1 MNEPGKVSAGKGF
14 RVLVISQYFFPEN
27 FRIND
32 LVEGMVARGHEVT
45 VLTGLPNY
53 PSGRW
58 HEGYRPLLGPWR
70 ERLFGASVIRVPM
83 FSRGSSAGWRLV
95 LNYLSF
101 AFSASTLGAFR
112 AHGRYDA
119 IFVFEPSPV
128 TVGIPAAV
136 CRALTGAPIL
146 FWVLDLWPESVI
158 AASRLRARWL
168 LAPVEAMTRWIYR
181 RCDRVLAQS
190 RAFFGPLERQGV
202 QPDQLRYFPSWA
214 ESIYRPVDREAASR
228 GNGIAPLSPVLPAG
242 FKVLFAGNIGVAQ
255 DFPTILAAAE
265 RLRERRDIHWLI
277 AGDGRMRGWLE
288 AEIERRGLG
297 RCVRLLG
304 ALPLEDMPNLFARAD
319 ALLVTLRDEPI
330 FALTI
335 PGKIQSYLACAR
347 PVIAALNGEGAEVIR
362 RARAGIACAAED
374 PEALAKAVAALA
386 ALPASERDAIGARAR
401 ACYLAQFDREQAFAQ
416 LERWIAELRKP
427 G

>member
-1 MNEPGKVSAGKGF
+1 MKL
-14 RVLVISQYFFPEN
+14 LVVTQYFHPEN

-58 HEGYRPLLGPWR
+58 HDGYRPLFGPWR
-70 ERLFGASVIRVPM
+70 ERLLGASVIRVPM
-83 FSRGSSAGWRLV
+83 VARGNSAGWRLA

-101 AFSASTLGAFR
+101 AFTASTLGAFR

-136 CRALTGAPIL
+136 CRAMTGAPIL
-146 FWVLDLWPESVI
+146 FWVLDLWPESLV
-158 AASRLRARWL
+158 AASGLRARWA
-168 LAPVEAMTRWIYR
+168 LAPVEALTRWIYR

-202 QPDQLRYFPSWA
+202 GSDRLRYFPSWA
-214 ESIYRPVDREAASR
+214 ESVYQPVDRVVASR
-228 GNGIAPLSPVLPAG
+228 GNGVSPLMPVLPQG

-265 RLRERRDIHWLI
+265 RLRDRRDIQWVV
-277 AGDGRMRGWLE
+277 AGDGRMRGWVQQ
-288 AEIERRGLG
+288 EIERRGLG
-297 RCVRLLG
+297 GTVRMLG
-304 ALPLEDMPNLFARAD
+304 PLPMEDMPNLFARVD
-319 ALLVTLRDEPI
+319 ALLVTLRNEPI

-335 PGKIQSYLACAR
+335 PGKIQSYLACGR
-347 PVIAALNGEGAEVIR
+347 PVIAALEGEGAEVIR
-362 RARAGIACAAED
+362 RARAGIACGAED
-374 PEALAKAVAALA
+374 PAALA
-386 ALPASERDAIGARAR
+386 EAVLQMAALPQAERDAIGARAR
-401 ACYLAQFDREQAFAQ
+401 ACYLAQFDREQAFRQ

>member
-1 MNEPGKVSAGKGF
+1 MKL
-14 RVLVISQYFFPEN
+14 LVITQYFHPEN

-32 LVEGMVARGHEVT
+32 LVEGMVARGHAVT

-53 PSGRW
+53 PAGRW
-58 HEGYRPLLGPWR
+58 HKGYRLLSGPWR
-70 ERLFGASVIRVPM
+70 EQLFGASVIRVPM
-83 FSRGSSAGWRLV
+83 VARGSSAGWRLM

-101 AFSASTLGAFR
+101 ALAASTLGAVR
-112 AHGRYDA
+112 AQGRYDA

-136 CRALTGAPIL
+136 CRALTGAPVL

-158 AASRLRARWL
+158 AASGLRARWA
-168 LAPVEAMTRWIYR
+168 LAPVEALTRWIYR

-190 RAFFGPLERQGV
+190 RAFFEPLERQGV
-202 QPDQLRYFPSWA
+202 RTEQLRYFPSWA
-214 ESIYRPVDREAASR
+214 ESVYRPVDRALASR
-228 GNGIAPLSPVLPAG
+228 GDGFTPASPVLPQG

-265 RLRERRDIHWLI
+265 RLRERSDIHWVI
-277 AGDGRMRGWLE
+277 AGDGRMRTWVQD
-288 AEIERRGLG
+288 EIERRGLG
-297 RCVRLLG
+297 RTVRLLG
-304 ALPLEDMPNLFARAD
+304 ALPMQDMPNLFARVD

-335 PGKIQSYLACAR
+335 PGKIQSYLACGR
-347 PVIAALNGEGAEVIR
+347 PVIAALAGEGADVIR

-374 PEALAKAVAALA
+374 PEALADAVAQMA
-386 ALPASERDAIGARAR
+386 ALPAAERDAIGARAR
-401 ACYLAQFDREQAFAQ
+401 TCYLAQFDREQALRQ
-416 LERWIAELRKP
+416 LERWMVELRKP

>member
-1 MNEPGKVSAGKGF
+1 MKL
-14 RVLVISQYFFPEN
+14 LVVTQYFHPEN

-32 LVEGMVARGHEVT
+32 LVEGMVTRGHEVT

-53 PSGRW
+53 PAGRW
-58 HEGYRPLLGPWR
+58 YDGYRPLFGPWR
-70 ERLFGASVIRVPM
+70 ERLLGASVIRVPM
-83 FSRGSSAGWRLV
+83 VARGRSGGLRLV

-101 AFSASTLGAFR
+101 AFAASTIGALR

-128 TVGIPAAV
+128 TVGIPAAA

-158 AASRLRARWL
+158 AASRLRSRWA
-168 LAPVEAMTRWIYR
+168 LAPVEALTRWIYR

-202 QPDQLRYFPSWA
+202 RADQLRYFPSWA
-214 ESIYRPVDREAASR
+214 ESVYRPVDREVASR
-228 GNGIAPLSPVLPAG
+228 GSGIAPLTPVLPAG

-265 RLRERRDIHWLI
+265 RLRDRRDIHWVI
-277 AGDGRMRGWLE
+277 AGNGRMHGWLQK
-288 AEIERRGLG
+288 EIERRRLG

-304 ALPLEDMPNLFARAD
+304 ALPLEQMPNLFARVD
-319 ALLVTLRDEPI
+319 ALLVTLLDEPI

-335 PGKIQSYLACAR
+335 PGKIQSYLACGR

-362 RARAGIACAAED
+362 RARAGIACPAED
-374 PEALAKAVAALA
+374 PEALAKAVVQMAT
-386 ALPASERDAIGARAR
+386 LPSSEREAIGARAR
-401 ACYLAQFDREQAFAQ
+401 ACYLAQFDREQAFKQ
-416 LERWIAELRKP
+416 LERWVTELRKP

>member
-1 MNEPGKVSAGKGF
+1 MKL
-14 RVLVISQYFFPEN
+14 LVVTQYFHPEN

-58 HEGYRPLLGPWR
+58 HAGYRALLGPWR
-70 ERLFGASVIRVPM
+70 ERLFGATVIRVPM
-83 FSRGSSAGWRLV
+83 VARGNSAGWRLA

-101 AFSASTLGAFR
+101 ALMGATLGALR
-112 AHGRYDA
+112 ARGRYDA

-128 TVGIPAAV
+128 TVGIPAAA
-136 CRALTGAPIL
+136 CRALTGAPVL
-146 FWVLDLWPESVI
+146 FWVLDLWPESVV
-158 AASRLRARWL
+158 AAGGLRARWAL
-168 LAPVEAMTRWIYR
+168 GPVEALTRWIYR

-202 QPDQLRYFPSWA
+202 DAARLRYFPSWA
-214 ESIYRPVDREAASR
+214 ESVYRPVDRAQAARSNGEAPVA
-228 GNGIAPLSPVLPAG
+228 PVLPAG

-265 RLRERRDIHWLI
+265 RLRDRPDIQWLV
-277 AGDGRMRGWLE
+277 AGDGRMRAWVQE
-288 AEIERRGLG
+288 EVKRRGLD
-297 RCVRLLG
+297 RTVRLLG
-304 ALPLEDMPNLFARAD
+304 SLPMEEMPGLFARVD
-319 ALLVTLRDEPI
+319 ALLVTLRNEPI

-335 PGKIQSYLACAR
+335 PGKIQSYLACGR
-347 PVIAALNGEGAEVIR
+347 PVIAALEGEGAEVIR
-362 RARAGIACAAED
+362 RARAGIACGAED
-374 PEALAKAVAALA
+374 PVALAEAVRQLA
-386 ALPASERDAIGARAR
+386 ALPEAERDAIGERGR
-401 ACYLAQFDREQAFAQ
+401 ACYLAQFDREQAFRQ

-427 G
+427 A

>member
-1 MNEPGKVSAGKGF
+1 MNL
-14 RVLVISQYFFPEN
+14 LVVTQYFHPEN

-58 HEGYRPLLGPWR
+58 HDGYGALRGPWR

-83 FSRGSSAGWRLV
+83 VSRGDSAGWRLM

-101 AFSASTLGAFR
+101 AFTASTIGALR
-112 AHGRYDA
+112 ARGRYDA

-128 TVGIPAAV
+128 TVGIPAAA
-136 CRALTGAPIL
+136 CRAMTGAPVL
-146 FWVLDLWPESVI
+146 FWVLDLWPESVV
-158 AASRLRARWL
+158 AASGLRTRWAL
-168 LAPVEAMTRWIYR
+168 GPVESLTRWIYR

-202 QPDQLRYFPSWA
+202 GAGQLRYFPSWA
-214 ESIYRPVDREAASR
+214 ESVYQPVDHAA
-228 GNGIAPLSPVLPAG
+228 APGDDGAARVSPALPLLPVLPEG
-242 FKVLFAGNIGVAQ
+242 FNVLFAGNIGVAQ

-265 RLRERRDIHWLI
+265 RLRERQDIHWVI
-277 AGDGRMRGWLE
+277 AGDGRMRTWVLD
-288 AEIERRGLG
+288 EIERRGLG
-297 RCVRLLG
+297 RTVHLLG
-304 ALPLEDMPNLFARAD
+304 PLPMQDMPNLFARVD

-335 PGKIQSYLACAR
+335 PGKIQSYLACGR
-347 PVIAALNGEGAEVIR
+347 PVIAALKGEGAEVIR
-362 RARAGIACAAED
+362 RAGAGIACGAED
-374 PEALAKAVAALA
+374 PGALAEAVAQMA
-386 ALPASERDAIGARAR
+386 ALSAAERDAIGARAR
-401 ACYLAQFDREQAFAQ
+401 ACYLAEFDREQAFRQ
-416 LERWIAELRKP
+416 LEQWIAELRKP

>member
-1 MNEPGKVSAGKGF
+1 MKL
-14 RVLVISQYFFPEN
+14 LVVTQYFHPEN

-53 PSGRW
+53 PAGRW
-58 HEGYRPLLGPWR
+58 HDGYGALRGPWR

-83 FSRGSSAGWRLV
+83 VSRGHSSGWRLV

-101 AFSASTLGAFR
+101 ALTASTIGALR
-112 AHGRYDA
+112 ARGRYDA

-136 CRALTGAPIL
+136 CRAMTGAPIL
-146 FWVLDLWPESVI
+146 VWVLDLWPESVV
-158 AASRLRARWL
+158 AASGLRARWAL
-168 LAPVEAMTRWIYR
+168 GLVEALTRWIYR

-202 QPDQLRYFPSWA
+202 SAGQLRYFPSWA
-214 ESIYRPVDREAASR
+214 ESVYQPVDRA
-228 GNGIAPLSPVLPAG
+228 IAPGDDGATLVSPALPVLQEG
-242 FKVLFAGNIGVAQ
+242 FNVLFAGNIGVAQ

-265 RLRERRDIHWLI
+265 RLRERQDIHWVI
-277 AGDGRMRGWLE
+277 AGDGRMRAWVQD
-288 AEIERRGLG
+288 EIERRGLG
-297 RCVRLLG
+297 CTVHLLG
-304 ALPLEDMPNLFARAD
+304 PLPMQDMPKLFARVD
-319 ALLVTLRDEPI
+319 TLLVTLRDEPI

-335 PGKIQSYLACAR
+335 PGKIQSYLACGR
-347 PVIAALNGEGAEVIR
+347 PMIAALNGEGAEVVR
-362 RARAGIACAAED
+362 RARAGIACGAED
-374 PEALAKAVAALA
+374 PGALAKAVAQMA
-386 ALPASERDAIGARAR
+386 ALSAAERDAIGARAR
-401 ACYLAQFDREQAFAQ
+401 ACYLAEFDREQAFRQ
-416 LERWIAELRKP
+416 LEHWMAELRKP

>member
-1 MNEPGKVSAGKGF
+1 MKL
-14 RVLVISQYFFPEN
+14 LVITQYFYPEN

-32 LVEGMVARGHEVT
+32 LVEGMAGRGHEVT

-53 PSGRW
+53 PAGRW
-58 HEGYRPLLGPWR
+58 YDGYRPLFGPWR
-70 ERLFGASVIRVPM
+70 EHLLGASVIRVPM
-83 FSRGSSAGWRLV
+83 VARGRSAGWRLA

-101 AFSASTLGAFR
+101 AFSASTLGALR

-128 TVGIPAAV
+128 TVGIPAAA

-158 AASRLRARWL
+158 AASRLRSRWAL
-168 LAPVEAMTRWIYR
+168 GPVEALTRWIYR

-202 QPDQLRYFPSWA
+202 RAEQLRYFPSWA
-214 ESIYRPVDREAASR
+214 EAVYRPVDRQVAAR
-228 GNGIAPLSPVLPAG
+228 GNGISPPTPVLPQG

-265 RLRERRDIHWLI
+265 RLRERRDIHWVI

-288 AEIERRGLG
+288 AEIERRRLG

-304 ALPLEDMPNLFARAD
+304 ALPLEQMPNLFARVD
-319 ALLVTLRDEPI
+319 ALLVTLLDEPI

-335 PGKIQSYLACAR
+335 PGKIQSYLACGR

-362 RARAGIACAAED
+362 RARAGIACGAED
-374 PEALAKAVAALA
+374 PEALAQAVVQMA
-386 ALPASERDAIGARAR
+386 ALPAAERDAIGARAR
-401 ACYLAQFDREQAFAQ
+401 ACYLAQFDREQAFRQ
-416 LERWIAELRKP
+416 LERWMAELRKP